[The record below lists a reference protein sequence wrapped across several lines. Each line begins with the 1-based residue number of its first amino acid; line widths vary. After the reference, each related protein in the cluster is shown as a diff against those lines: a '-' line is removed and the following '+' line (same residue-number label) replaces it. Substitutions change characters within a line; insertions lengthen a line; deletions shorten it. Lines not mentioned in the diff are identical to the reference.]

1 MSRKLVFQYSLLKNV
16 TCSLLQYFK
25 KRQENYC
32 QRKLLCMKFDACSKT
47 KQHCFNLTN
56 LEMIESIGHYS
67 TIHRGKKNLKM
78 LMQINSAPTLSSK
91 DFIFFYKKKLP
102 KNWGGG
108 RVKKPSTL
116 TYNLRK
122 AKRHS
127 KDVYI

>member
-67 TIHRGKKNLKM
+67 TIHRGKKK
-78 LMQINSAPTLSSK
+78 SK
-91 DFIFFYKKKLP
+91 NANANKFSPHSVQQRFHIFLQKKLP